1 MPRAA
6 RENTTTRLPLH
17 RTPGKHHREPSRGGD
32 DRTHLCGSTASR
44 TPPSRTWRCQ
54 SSGRVMTSCSCCC
67 GVAAMAVALRFGRG
81 EARKLT
87 RQGGDSRR
95 KGADEGFVCGCAQT
109 VVVMAACIGF
119 ARFILVAS
127 PVASARCGL
136 AGGGVP
142 GSLARCPALLLDS
155 WSAGSNRAQ
164 SGHRSNWGL
173 PKNFTKMY
181 GVLSFGENN
190 CFPD

>member
-1 MPRAA
+1 MSGTKLLPGGSALMICSLYS
-6 RENTTTRLPLH
+6 TTRAVVVTGGFKLGMMIALPKCLALPQRTQPRGYHSEALH
-17 RTPGKHHREPSRGGD
+17 RTPGERRREPSRGD

-54 SSGRVMTSCSCCC
+54 SSGQVMTSCSCCC

-109 VVVMAACIGF
+109 VVVLVLVLVMAACIGF
-119 ARFILVAS
+119 ARFIL
-127 PVASARCGL
+127 
-136 AGGGVP
+136 
-142 GSLARCPALLLDS
+142 
-155 WSAGSNRAQ
+155 
-164 SGHRSNWGL
+164 
-173 PKNFTKMY
+173 
-181 GVLSFGENN
+181 
-190 CFPD
+190 